1 MIADRLDHRV
11 AVQRHRSRGIQQR
24 RLVVVHRHIAGLAEV
39 IQPNGVLRRI
49 FRHGQLA
56 RPAIEEGESGSG
68 AHVIPRLHHVARLQ
82 ALHRRGAEQTR
93 TGQLRNAPIF
103 ERRVVVVHELE
114 MIDGDRLRRLLIG
127 HRRKRCRS
135 KGKGENAGHHR
146 HAKATFQRS
155 TRSRSKSKQ
164 RFHVKSHFNR
174 GRLVTGIRGLIN
186 V

>member
-1 MIADRLDHRV
+1 M
-11 AVQRHRSRGIQQR
+11 VQ
-24 RLVVVHRHIAGLAEV
+24 
-39 IQPNGVLRRI
+39 
-49 FRHGQLA
+49 
-56 RPAIEEGESGSG
+56 
-68 AHVIPRLHHVARLQ
+68 
-82 ALHRRGAEQTR
+82 QTR

-114 MIDGDRLRRLLIG
+114 MVDGDRLRRLLIG

-135 KGKGENAGHHR
+135 KGKGENAGHRR
-146 HAKATFQRS
+146 HAKAAFQRS